1 MALAIDGATLA
12 GGQATAGSTITS
24 AAGAGGLTTENA
36 GDIIVICVLVENIN
50 ASGVYPTSTSVTVGG
65 NAATLRNRFQYQGNA
80 TFGAG
85 GAAFNTVEIWW
96 LYSASALS
104 SATVS
109 VTLSGTWDDAAVRFY
124 PLVGPQDAI
133 RVCVN
138 DDALTID
145 VGDARSAIL
154 VRDGHIPR
162 NDLAGRDGARG
173 ARERASLR
181 GRPIRRPA
189 GGAWLPQRG
198 RASWPHQAANRPAS
212 RSTNR
217 SANRSANR
225 STNRSA
231 NRPANRSTNRPIA
244 LLQDAICI

>member
-1 MALAIDGATLA
+1 LLA
-12 GGQATAGSTITS
+12 GEEREGPGWIESNTARNLSVFPATANQPCHNVGP
-24 AAGAGGLTTENA
+24 GLN
-36 GDIIVICVLVENIN
+36 L
-50 ASGVYPTSTSVTVGG
+50 
-65 NAATLRNRFQYQGNA
+65 
-80 TFGAG
+80 
-85 GAAFNTVEIWW
+85 
-96 LYSASALS
+96 
-104 SATVS
+104 
-109 VTLSGTWDDAAVRFY
+109 
-124 PLVGPQDAI
+124 LVGPQDAI

-138 DDALTID
+138 EDALTID
-145 VGDARSAIL
+145 VGGARSEIL
-154 VRDGHIPR
+154 VRDGRISR

-217 SANRSANR
+217 STNRPANR

-231 NRPANRSTNRPIA
+231 NRSANRPIA